1 LQTDIYYSD
10 RNLTCGEELPFG
22 MFGKEVPAMINVDAL
37 KRIVGDDWVVTQR
50 DQITGYLADETYLGV
65 LPKPA
70 ENVVVVKPANPE
82 EISAILKLA
91 NEEKTPVYPRG
102 GGTGLVGACVPTR
115 DGIVL
120 SLERL
125 DKIIEIDQDNMMVV
139 SEAGVTLDH
148 LLREVEQS
156 GLLFPPHPGDEGAQ
170 VGGMVACN
178 AGGTRAV
185 KYGVVRNYVKG
196 MEVVLPTGE
205 IVQMG
210 GKLLKN
216 NTGLD
221 LMHLIIDSEG
231 ILGII
236 TKAILKLYPK
246 FGATATLVVSFEDR
260 HAAIATVPKILQAGI
275 IPMAIEYTEKSLMED
290 TAKHINMTWPAK
302 QGKAQ
307 LIIIMAEANED
318 QLYGMCEQ
326 LSEICDK
333 NGAVDTLMA
342 ETTSEQA
349 EILKIRSEVGNAMK
363 PMNADALDVTVPPA
377 AIATMLDE
385 IDKVSQK
392 YGIFIPVV
400 GHAGDGNLHPNMF
413 WEFDKKGVLKQ
424 AKQEIYEAALNLG
437 GVISGEHGVGKTR
450 LPQFEMSFD
459 PKQRE
464 LMLGIKKL
472 FDPNNILSP
481 DNAIC

>member
-1 LQTDIYYSD
+1 MT
-10 RNLTCGEELPFG
+10 
-22 MFGKEVPAMINVDAL
+22 NVDAL
-37 KRIVGDDWVVTQR
+37 KRIVGDDFVVTQR

-70 ENVVVVKPANPE
+70 DNVVVVKPANTE
-82 EISAILKLA
+82 EVSAILKQA
-91 NEEKTPVYPRG
+91 NQEKTPVYPRG
-102 GGTGLVGACVPTR
+102 GGTGLVGAAVPTK

-125 DKIIEIDQDNMMVV
+125 DKVIEVDKDNMMVV
-139 SEAGVTLDH
+139 SEAGVTLEH
-148 LLREVEQS
+148 LLKTIENS
-156 GLLFPPHPGDEGAQ
+156 DLLFPPHPGDEGAQ
-170 VGGMVACN
+170 VGGMIACN

-236 TKAILKLYPK
+236 TKATLRLYPK
-246 FGATATLVVSFEDR
+246 FGATATLVISFDDR
-260 HAAIATVPKILQAGI
+260 HAAISVVPKILQAGI
-275 IPMAIEYTEKSLMED
+275 IPMAIESTEKSLMDD
-290 TAKHINMTWPAK
+290 TAATLNVTWPAK
-302 QGKAQ
+302 QGSAQ

-326 LSEICDK
+326 LSEIAEK
-333 NGAVDTLMA
+333 SGAVDVLMA
-342 ETTSEQA
+342 ETTAEQS
-349 EILKIRSEVGNAMK
+349 EILKVRSEVGNAMK
-363 PMNADALDVTVPPA
+363 PRNADALDVTVPPA
-377 AIATMLDE
+377 SIAQLLDE
-385 IDKVSQK
+385 IDKVGQK

-400 GHAGDGNLHPNMF
+400 GHAGDGNLHPNMD
-413 WEFDKKGVLKQ
+413 WEYDKQGVLKA
-424 AKQEIYEAALNLG
+424 AKHEIYDAAIKLG

-450 LPQFEMSFD
+450 LPEFD
-459 PKQRE
+459 MGLDAKQRE
-464 LMLGIKKL
+464 LMLGVKKL

>member
-1 LQTDIYYSD
+1 
-10 RNLTCGEELPFG
+10 
-22 MFGKEVPAMINVDAL
+22 MINVDAL
-37 KRIVGDDWVVTQR
+37 KKIVGNDWVVTAR
-50 DQITGYLADETYLGV
+50 DQMTGYLADETYLGV

-70 ENVVVVKPANPE
+70 EHVVVVKPANAQ
-82 EISAILKLA
+82 EISEILKLA
-91 NEEKTPVYPRG
+91 NKEKTPVYPRG
-102 GGTGLVGACVPTR
+102 GGTGLVGAAVPTK

-125 DKIIEIDQDNMMVV
+125 DRVIEVDKENMMVV
-139 SEAGVTLDH
+139 AEAGVTLEH
-148 LLREVEQS
+148 LLKAVEDHD
-156 GLLFPPHPGDEGAQ
+156 LLFPPHPGDEGAQ
-170 VGGMVACN
+170 VGGMIACN

-196 MEVVLPTGE
+196 LEVVLPTGE
-205 IVQMG
+205 IVTMG

-236 TKAILKLYPK
+236 TKATMRLYPK
-246 FGATATLVVSFEDR
+246 FGATATLVVSFDDR
-260 HAAIATVPKILQAGI
+260 RAAIAMVPKILQAGV

-290 TAKHINMTWPAK
+290 TAKHVNMTWPAK

-307 LIIIMAEANED
+307 IIIIMAESNED

-326 LSEICDK
+326 ISTIAEK
-333 NGAVDTLMA
+333 NGAVDVLMA
-342 ETTSEQA
+342 ETSAEQTT
-349 EILKIRSEVGNAMK
+349 ILKIRSEVGNAVK
-363 PMNADALDVTVPPA
+363 SKVCDALDVTVPPA
-377 AIATMLDE
+377 AIPDMLDIVDAVGE
-385 IDKVSQK
+385 K

-413 WEFDKKGVLKQ
+413 WEYEKKGLLKK
-424 AKQEIYEAALNLG
+424 AKEEIYAGAIKLG
-437 GVISGEHGVGKTR
+437 GVISGEHGIGKTR
-450 LPQFEMSFD
+450 LAQLPMNID
-459 PKQRE
+459 PKSRE
-464 LMLGIKKL
+464 LMCGIKKL
-472 FDPNNILSP
+472 FDPNGILSP

>member
-1 LQTDIYYSD
+1 MT
-10 RNLTCGEELPFG
+10 
-22 MFGKEVPAMINVDAL
+22 NVDAL
-37 KRIVGDDWVVTQR
+37 KRIVGDDFVVTQR

-70 ENVVVVKPANPE
+70 DNVVVVKPANTE
-82 EISAILKLA
+82 EVSAILKLA
-91 NEEKTPVYPRG
+91 NQEKTPVYPRG
-102 GGTGLVGACVPTR
+102 GGTGLVGAAVPTK

-125 DKIIEIDQDNMMVV
+125 DKVIEVDKDNMMVV
-139 SEAGVTLDH
+139 SEAGVTLEH
-148 LLREVEQS
+148 LLKAVEDS
-156 GLLFPPHPGDEGAQ
+156 DLLFPPHPGDEGAQ
-170 VGGMVACN
+170 VGGMIACN

-236 TKAILKLYPK
+236 TKATLRLYPK
-246 FGATATLVVSFEDR
+246 FGATATLVVSFDDR
-260 HAAIATVPKILQAGI
+260 RAAIATVPKILQAGI
-275 IPMAIEYTEKSLMED
+275 IPMAIEYTEKSLMEQ
-290 TAKHINMTWPAK
+290 TAAHVNMTWPAK
-302 QGKAQ
+302 QGSAQ

-326 LSEICDK
+326 LSTICEN
-333 NGAVDTLMA
+333 NGAVDVLMA

-349 EILKIRSEVGNAMK
+349 EILKIRSEVGNALK
-363 PMNADALDVTVPPA
+363 PFNADALDVTVPPA
-377 AIATMLDE
+377 AIPAMLDVF
-385 IDKVSQK
+385 DRVGDK

-400 GHAGDGNLHPNMF
+400 GHAGDGNLHPNMS
-413 WEFDKKGVLKQ
+413 WEFDKQGVLKA
-424 AKQEIYEAALNLG
+424 AKHEIYDAAIKLG

-450 LPQFEMSFD
+450 LGEFD
-459 PKQRE
+459 MGLDAKQRE
-464 LMLGIKKL
+464 LMMGVKKL

>member
-1 LQTDIYYSD
+1 
-10 RNLTCGEELPFG
+10 
-22 MFGKEVPAMINVDAL
+22 MINVDAL
-37 KRIVGDDWVVTQR
+37 KRIVGGDYVVTQR
-50 DQITGYLADETYLGV
+50 DQIQGYLADETYLGV
-65 LPKPA
+65 LPRPA
-70 ENVVVVKPANPE
+70 ENVVVVKPANAE

-91 NEEKTPVYPRG
+91 NIEKTPVYPRG
-102 GGTGLVGACVPTR
+102 GGTGLVGASVPTR

-125 DKIIEIDQDNMMVV
+125 DKVIEVDRDNMMVV
-139 SEAGVTLDH
+139 SQAGVTLEH
-148 LLREVEQS
+148 LLKTVEDND
-156 GLLFPPHPGDEGAQ
+156 LLFPPHPGDEGAQ
-170 VGGMVACN
+170 VGGMIACN

-185 KYGVVRNYVKG
+185 KYGVVRSFVKG
-196 MEVVLPTGE
+196 LEVVLPTGE

-236 TKAILKLYPK
+236 TKATMRLYPR
-246 FGATATLVVSFEDR
+246 FGATATLIISFDDR
-260 HAAIATVPKILQAGI
+260 RAAIGMVPRILQAGI

-290 TAKHINMTWPAK
+290 TAKHINSTWPAK

-307 LIIIMAEANED
+307 IIVIMAEANDD

-326 LSEICDK
+326 LSDIAEKC
-333 NGAVDTLMA
+333 GSVDIVMA
-342 ETTSEQA
+342 ETSAEQST
-349 EILKIRSEVGNAMK
+349 ILKIRSEVGNAIK
-363 PMNADALDVTVPPA
+363 SRVCDALDVTVPPA
-377 AIATMLDE
+377 AIPDMLDAL
-385 IDKVSQK
+385 DKVAEK
-392 YGIFIPVV
+392 YGVFIPVV
-400 GHAGDGNLHPNMF
+400 GHAGDGNLHPNLF
-413 WEFDKKGVLKQ
+413 WEYRDKGVLDE
-424 AKQEIYEAALNLG
+424 AKNDIYKATIALG

-450 LPQFEMSFD
+450 LPQIEMSFD
-459 PKQRE
+459 PKSRE
-464 LMLGIKKL
+464 LMLGIKRL

>member
-1 LQTDIYYSD
+1 
-10 RNLTCGEELPFG
+10 
-22 MFGKEVPAMINVDAL
+22 MINVDAL
-37 KRIVGDDWVVTQR
+37 KRIVGDDYVVTQR
-50 DQITGYLADETYLGV
+50 DQIQGYLADETYLGV

-70 ENVVVVKPANPE
+70 EHVVVVKPANAE
-82 EISAILKLA
+82 EISAVLKLA

-102 GGTGLVGACVPTR
+102 GGTGLVGAAVPTR

-125 DKIIEIDQDNMMVV
+125 DKIIEIDKDNMMIV
-139 SEAGVTLDH
+139 SEAGVTLEH
-148 LLREVEQS
+148 MLKEVEAND
-156 GLLFPPHPGDEGAQ
+156 LLFPPHPGDEGAQ
-170 VGGMVACN
+170 VGGMIACN

-196 MEVVLPTGE
+196 LEVVLPTGE
-205 IVQMG
+205 IIQMG

-221 LMHLIIDSEG
+221 LMHLIIDCEG

-236 TKAILKLYPK
+236 TKATMRLYPK
-246 FGATATLVVSFEDR
+246 AGATATLVISFEDR

-275 IPMAIEYTEKSLMED
+275 TPMAIEYTEKSLMEE
-290 TAKHINMTWPAK
+290 TAKYVNMTWPAK
-302 QGKAQ
+302 QGSAQ
-307 LIIIMAEANED
+307 LIIIMFEANED
-318 QLYGMCEQ
+318 QLYGLCEQ
-326 LSEICDK
+326 MSTIAEQ
-333 NGAVDTLMA
+333 NGAVDVLMA
-342 ETTSEQA
+342 ETSAEQA
-349 EILKIRSEVGNAMK
+349 EILKVRSEVGNAMK
-363 PMNADALDVTVPPA
+363 PKNADALDVTVPPA
-377 AIATMLDE
+377 AIADMLDA
-385 IDKVSQK
+385 IDKVSEK

-413 WEFDKKGVLKQ
+413 WEYDKKGVLKE
-424 AKQEIYEAALNLG
+424 AKNEIYQAAIKLG

-450 LPQFEMSFD
+450 LPQIEMSFD
-459 PKQRE
+459 PKSRQ